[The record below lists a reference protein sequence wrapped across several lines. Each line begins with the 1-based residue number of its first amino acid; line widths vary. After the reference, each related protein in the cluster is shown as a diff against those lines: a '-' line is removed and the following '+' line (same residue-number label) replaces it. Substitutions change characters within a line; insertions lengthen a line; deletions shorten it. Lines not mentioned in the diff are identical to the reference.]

1 MLVQWLVDRF
11 VQSKSAGP
19 GWHRSSRSR
28 DETAEKVGYT
38 SLCLAVFLFRSARLE
53 LLRKTYSTQ
62 VVYRIRPRTTHKAVL
77 PSTYS

>member
-38 SLCLAVFLFRSARLE
+38 SLCLAVSSSEREKNLFD
-53 LLRKTYSTQ
+53 
-62 VVYRIRPRTTHKAVL
+62 PG
-77 PSTYS
+77 